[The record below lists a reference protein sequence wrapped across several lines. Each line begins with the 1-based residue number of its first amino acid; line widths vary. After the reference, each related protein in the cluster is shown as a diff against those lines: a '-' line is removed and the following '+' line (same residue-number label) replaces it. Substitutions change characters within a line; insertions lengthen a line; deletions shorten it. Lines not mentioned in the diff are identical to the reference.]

1 MSGFFFRVS
10 SCHLFVG
17 MVLFGGERGGGF
29 FFLFLFFYLFWGN
42 DFNGYLLNGW
52 NLGYKIV

>member
-1 MSGFFFRVS
+1 VSGFFFRVS

-29 FFLFLFFYLFWGN
+29 FFFVFFFLFF
-42 DFNGYLLNGW
+42 
-52 NLGYKIV
+52 LGK